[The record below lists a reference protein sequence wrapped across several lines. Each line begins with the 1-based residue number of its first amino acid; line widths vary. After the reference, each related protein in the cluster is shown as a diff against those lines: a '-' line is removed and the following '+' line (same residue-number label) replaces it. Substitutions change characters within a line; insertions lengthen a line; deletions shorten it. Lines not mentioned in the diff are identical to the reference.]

1 LEESDGLWTIL
12 KEELLRTEDNDLISS
27 TDTRVSLSIV
37 VWGLGG
43 WGGD

>member
-1 LEESDGLWTIL
+1 L
-12 KEELLRTEDNDLISS
+12 KEKLLRTEDNDLISS
-27 TDTRVSLSIV
+27 ANTRVGLSIV